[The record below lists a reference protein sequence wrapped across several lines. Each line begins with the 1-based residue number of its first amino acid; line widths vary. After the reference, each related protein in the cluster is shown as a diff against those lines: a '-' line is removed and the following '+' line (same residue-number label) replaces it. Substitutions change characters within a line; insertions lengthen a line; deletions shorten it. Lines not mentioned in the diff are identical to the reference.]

1 MYYTTQDNQEKRI
14 KSLADL
20 FLIINKLNLKD
31 KSMQKTFKTSSTLS
45 LNSILMLTFL
55 FRELGIAFA
64 FGKCS
69 GLNITVN
76 LMRIA
81 IVTHARDCQWMYT
94 IYQNQNGKK
103 WLQQSFNIWS
113 IHTVER
119 LVGLHSDTCIYPPIM
134 YTTFIILNA
143 IKMQYFLNS
152 FKTNDSCLSSY
163 IVKPKLV
170 LEDCN
175 CNFLSTTG

>member
-69 GLNITVN
+69 GLNVN

-94 IYQNQNGKK
+94 IHQNQINGKE

-113 IHTVER
+113 IHTVKR

-134 YTTFIILNA
+134 YTTVIILNA

-152 FKTNDSCLSSY
+152 FKTNDSCLSSC
-163 IVKPKLV
+163 IVKPILV
-170 LEDCN
+170 FEDCN

>member
-31 KSMQKTFKTSSTLS
+31 KSMQKTFQTSSTFS

-55 FRELGIAFA
+55 FREWGIAFA

-69 GLNITVN
+69 GKCSGLTVN

-81 IVTHARDCQWMYT
+81 IVTHARDCLWMYT
-94 IYQNQNGKK
+94 IYQNQMERNDFNRALTFGQYTQLND
-103 WLQQSFNIWS
+103 WLVS
-113 IHTVER
+113 IVTR
-119 LVGLHSDTCIYPPIM
+119 A
-134 YTTFIILNA
+134 FIL
-143 IKMQYFLNS
+143 Q
-152 FKTNDSCLSSY
+152 
-163 IVKPKLV
+163 
-170 LEDCN
+170 
-175 CNFLSTTG
+175 